1 MKKKLSYREKLVELA
16 FIYNVKEIIDYEKGG
31 KSLTSGQLELIL
43 KKNSISIPKDFK
55 SNFFKDN
62 FVKPVAKIKY
72 NLIEYKE
79 NKIKEKNRVIR
90 KLENFKHDTNRKIG
104 RKTRDYWKSLGK
116 IGLNFLNFM
125 PVLGRV
131 FYNFFAKTFTDLF
144 HGIYNQKIEKHR
156 AKSIIIV
163 SVSIIIMI
171 SVLLGGLN
179 IKQDKYIVEKPEI
192 KKEVKKP
199 EIKKEI
205 KKPEI
210 KKEVKKPEI
219 KKEVKKPEIKKE
231 IKKPK
236 VKKDLKEEPKY
247 EVKRKSVDEVI
258 LPNLNLK
265 TETVLNLFKDVEY
278 DLGQVRSKKLVKPIY
293 FTQFP
298 RDLDALQS
306 TKLKKDTFIK
316 IVLPLIVAEN
326 ERILADREKLK
337 ILSNKK
343 FTTDLEKQWIRQK
356 LLEYKVKKGD
366 LKMLLVRMDIIPTS
380 IALAQAAKESGW
392 GTSRFALEGNAIFG
406 QWTWSGKG
414 IAPLDRESDKNHKIL
429 KFPILRASVK
439 AYQNNLNTHKSYLK
453 FRLKRLKLRE
463 KNKEI
468 SGLELTETLNNYAQT
483 GTEYTKILNQIIRQ
497 NRLTDFEPV
506 RLVNSVKKI
515 QLSS

>member
-1 MKKKLSYREKLVELA
+1 MKKKLSYRDKLVELA
-16 FIYNVKEIIDYEKGG
+16 YIYDVKEIKDYEKSR
-31 KSLTSGQLELIL
+31 KNLTTGQLELIL
-43 KKNSISIPKDFK
+43 KKNKITIPKDFK
-55 SNFFKDN
+55 SNFIRDN
-62 FVKPVAKIKY
+62 FVKPVGKIKT

-79 NKIKEKNRVIR
+79 NKIKDKNRAIR
-90 KLENFKHDTNRKIG
+90 KLENFKLDSSRKIG
-104 RKTRDYWKSLGK
+104 RAFKDGWKQLGL
-116 IGLNFLNFM
+116 IGLNFLNII
-125 PVLGRV
+125 PKLGKV
-131 FYNFFAKTFTDLF
+131 IYEFFGGLFTDLF
-144 HGIYNQKIEKHR
+144 HGIYEQQIEPQK
-156 AKSIIIV
+156 AKKVMIAIA
-163 SVSIIIMI
+163 SVTVIATVAFSGINYF
-171 SVLLGGLN
+171 SDNELA
-179 IKQDKYIVEKPEI
+179 
-192 KKEVKKP
+192 
-199 EIKKEI
+199 

-231 IKKPK
+231 VKKPEVKKEVKKPK
-236 VKKDLKEEPKY
+236 L

-278 DLGQVRSKKLVKPIY
+278 DLGKVRTQKLVKPIY

-306 TKLKKDTFIK
+306 TKLKKETFIK

-326 ERILADREKLK
+326 ERILEDRNKL
-337 ILSNKK
+337 ILLAKKK
-343 FTTDLEKQWIRQK
+343 FTTDLEKQWLRQK

-366 LKMLLVRMDIIPTS
+366 LKELIIRMDIIPTS

-406 QWTWSGKG
+406 QWTWSGQG
-414 IAPLDRESDKNHKIL
+414 IAPLDRESNKNHKIL

-439 AYQNNLNTHKSYLK
+439 AYQNNLNTHKSYSK
-453 FRLKRLKLRE
+453 FRQKRSTLRD
-463 KNKEI
+463 KNKKI
-468 SGLELTETLNNYAQT
+468 KGLELTETLNNYAQT
-483 GTEYTKILNQIIRQ
+483 GTEYTKILNQIIKQ

-515 QLSS
+515 ELTS